1 MVEVGQ
7 TTLTHRPLVLAGMGP
22 LTIDGM
28 ATDQGLQLI
37 NGRAVK
43 PQQALL
49 VLWVRML
56 QGKLVR
62 QIDDETGVTP

>member
-1 MVEVGQ
+1 
-7 TTLTHRPLVLAGMGP
+7 MGP